1 MLNSAGNHARFSQ
14 LEAHTAIASSRPEN
28 ERRHRYSRRSTVDNV
43 VACLALLGDDKAASC
58 VTYWDCIIAVNQEL
72 AKAQRYSLLRP
83 QELQRGRH
91 HANAAAEFFAPEIH
105 SGGWPLH

>member
-83 QELQRGRH
+83 QELQRATLWLDTLLTHGMQQH
-91 HANAAAEFFAPEIH
+91 FD
-105 SGGWPLH
+105 L